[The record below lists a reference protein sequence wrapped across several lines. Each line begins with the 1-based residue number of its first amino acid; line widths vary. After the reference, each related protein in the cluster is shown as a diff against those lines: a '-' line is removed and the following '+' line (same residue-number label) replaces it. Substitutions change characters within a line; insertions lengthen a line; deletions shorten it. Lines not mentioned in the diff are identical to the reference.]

1 MNTDKS
7 MDIQPQKAET
17 HVEFPEQI
25 VTGKILECAF
35 NVHNALGVGFLERV
49 YSNALAIEMA
59 AAGLICVQHA
69 PLEVRYK
76 SADVGDYVADML
88 VERPVLL
95 ELKACASLDPSHSA
109 QIMNYLRASG
119 IKVGLL
125 LNFGRPR
132 LEYRRFVY

>member
-1 MNTDKS
+1 
-7 MDIQPQKAET
+7 
-17 HVEFPEQI
+17 
-25 VTGKILECAF
+25 
-35 NVHNALGVGFLERV
+35 
-49 YSNALAIEMA
+49 MA

-69 PLEVRYK
+69 PLEVRYEG
-76 SADVGDYVADML
+76 AVVGDYVADML